1 MTVRHWILAWLLLA
15 SLGACASSRLTAP
28 LGAPAAPAEGL
39 VWRARSTGTYFVR
52 VTIGTIDV
60 ATGSGNYLLSISRNG
75 FVGAS
80 GGLTISGNVDFGILD
95 CNPANVEGLKPVP
108 GVTLTAVGAATR
120 LSTSSATGDYTLS
133 NLVKDADYT
142 VIPTKTGDVNGIST
156 TDATRILQELTAP
169 GTINACQASAG
180 DAIFGNGSYQDG
192 STRRFSGDATPSREN
207 GGFFSLGRMIA
218 ITDNTSLQRPAL
230 RQNRLHH
237 RFRRWKKGKADIQGT
252 APHDD
257 PV

>member
-1 MTVRHWILAWLLLA
+1 MAVSRRIR
-15 SLGACASSRLTAP
+15 LG
-28 LGAPAAPAEGL
+28 
-39 VWRARSTGTYFVR
+39 
-52 VTIGTIDV
+52 
-60 ATGSGNYLLSISRNG
+60 GS
-75 FVGAS
+75 VG
-80 GGLTISGNVDFGILD
+80 
-95 CNPANVEGLKPVP
+95 
-108 GVTLTAVGAATR
+108 
-120 LSTSSATGDYTLS
+120 TLS
-133 NLVKDADYT
+133 LTEGKFRVK
-142 VIPTKTGDVNGIST
+142 GN
-156 TDATRILQELTAP
+156 
-169 GTINACQASAG
+169 CFQASAG